1 MASPGQGV
9 CDLIRSA
16 PGDPRNVSSWQ
27 QTPSDIR
34 IPAPNGLHSERE
46 VATDRAIKAWYSP
59 LHCMGMTPSGR
70 NLMLNHGSTSEP
82 FIQSDN
88 MKWRFAGQRAPAIL
102 DGASQ
107 ADIVRA
113 LTLCRI
119 MRRADDVRQTEKRL
133 IDAELSMAY
142 RLNPPGIDAGSEA
155 RVPH

>member
-1 MASPGQGV
+1 MDV
-9 CDLIRSA
+9 Y
-16 PGDPRNVSSWQ
+16 
-27 QTPSDIR
+27 
-34 IPAPNGLHSERE
+34 E
-46 VATDRAIKAWYSP
+46 ATKHEQLPELSRVMDRRALSCATQKARDQV
-59 LHCMGMTPSGR
+59 HRR

-88 MKWRFAGQRAPAIL
+88 MKWRFAGQCAPAIL
-102 DGASQ
+102 DCVAQ

-119 MRRADDVRQTEKRL
+119 MRRGDDVRQTEKRL

-142 RLNPPGIDAGSEA
+142 RLNPSGIDAGSEA